1 MEASLAEMPLALFTT
16 FCAIGAGSFVSL
28 AFVLSGCNCAGDQKG
43 SLNRVG
49 LVPTAVVLLG
59 FICAFFHLAN
69 PMHAIGVFAGIGSSP
84 LSNELVVGCLF
95 FVAALILCIVCLTNG
110 TKCAVKKVMLAI
122 TAILG
127 VVFAIFM
134 GMAYMMPTI
143 PSWNTIASPIQMLGY
158 TFAGGAALAAV
169 ILAGRGREIEQEENR
184 RQIRTVLIGAS
195 LLGLCLALGGLIAQ
209 FATVASLSNP
219 MVSGLELANGSLACF
234 IGCIVCLAVSVTCV
248 VLSVTG
254 FKNNK
259 AIAYCALLFSFAGI
273 LLGRLMFYALQLS
286 VGPVM

>member
-1 MEASLAEMPLALFTT
+1 
-16 FCAIGAGSFVSL
+16 
-28 AFVLSGCNCAGDQKG
+28 
-43 SLNRVG
+43 
-49 LVPTAVVLLG
+49 
-59 FICAFFHLAN
+59 
-69 PMHAIGVFAGIGSSP
+69 
-84 LSNELVVGCLF
+84 
-95 FVAALILCIVCLTNG
+95 
-110 TKCAVKKVMLAI
+110 MLAI

-169 ILAGRGREIEQEENR
+169 ILAGRGREIAQEENR

-248 VLSVTG
+248 VLSVTR